1 MTDQPNAKKYFTMAS
16 ITATHSGVHLTQFQM
31 DVTKAIQDNPII
43 YEEHQD
49 EHGFMHLDQEDA
61 EHCAIHIGEILREAL
76 AARDREVAA
85 KAVAEV
91 IDFLD
96 SQVGPDDI
104 VGYARLAAR
113 TIQMWEDARA
123 DRIEAVE

>member
-61 EHCAIHIGEILREAL
+61 EHCAIRIGEILCEAL
-76 AARDREVAA
+76 A
-85 KAVAEV
+85 
-91 IDFLD
+91 
-96 SQVGPDDI
+96 
-104 VGYARLAAR
+104 
-113 TIQMWEDARA
+113 ARA
-123 DRIEAVE
+123 DRIEGGE

>member
-1 MTDQPNAKKYFTMAS
+1 MTDQTNTEDYFTSAS

-61 EHCAIHIGEILREAL
+61 EHCAIHIGEVLREAL
-76 AARDREVAA
+76 AAHDREIAA
-85 KAVAEV
+85 KALRDAADAMAADSEV
-91 IDFLD
+91 RDPLQLRAD
-96 SQVGPDDI
+96 WL
-104 VGYARLAAR
+104 R
-113 TIQMWEDARA
+113 ARA
-123 DRIEAVE
+123 DRIEGGE